1 MQHPESESK
10 SSRRDRSD
18 RSETIAYLAEAI
30 AKIDPERDVAV
41 DIAALAP
48 AKSRAMKILNQR
60 PRSIFELRGRLREAE
75 FAEPII
81 EQVIADFIEAKLLDD
96 QEFALQW
103 VQQRARHRG
112 KSRRILDAELQEK
125 GVSERIRQIAL
136 EEISDRDEENNAR
149 AVAMKRASMIGRCPE
164 SRADYEKQLRRIVGA
179 LARRGF
185 SSGLS
190 YRLAKEALD
199 DALAELS
206 DE

>member
-1 MQHPESESK
+1 MQHQESEPNGATI
-10 SSRRDRSD
+10 DRSD

-30 AKIDPERDVAV
+30 AKIDPDYDVAV

-60 PRSIFELRGRLREAE
+60 PRSISELRGRLREAE
-75 FAEPII
+75 FSDPII
-81 EQVIADFIEAKLLDD
+81 DQVIADFIDAKLLDD

-103 VQQRARHRG
+103 VQQRSRRRG

-125 GVSERIRQIAL
+125 GVSDRIRQSAL
-136 EEISDRDEENNAR
+136 EEISDRDEEHNAR
-149 AVAMKRASMIGRCPE
+149 AVAAKRASMIGRRPE
-164 SRADYEKQLRRIVGA
+164 SRADYEKQLRRIVSA

-185 SSGLS
+185 NAGLS
-190 YRLAKEALD
+190 YRIAKESLD
-199 DALAELS
+199 DALAELP

>member
-1 MQHPESESK
+1 M
-10 SSRRDRSD
+10 
-18 RSETIAYLAEAI
+18 
-30 AKIDPERDVAV
+30 AV

-60 PRSIFELRGRLREAE
+60 PRSISELRGRLREAE
-75 FAEPII
+75 FSDPII
-81 EQVIADFIEAKLLDD
+81 DQVIADFIDAKLLDD

-103 VQQRARHRG
+103 VQQRSRRRG

-125 GVSERIRQIAL
+125 GVSDRIRQIAL